1 MSGPKTCAV
10 VPFRSLSDGKHRLGD
25 VMNRAQRRDF
35 MAAMLADTLAALSG
49 CASIDELI
57 LLSDDPEAASLG
69 RSLGAVCLAEAVGA
83 AGLNS
88 AVQMAATELS
98 EQYQSLLVVH
108 GDLPLLQKNDLERL
122 LQSHKT
128 LLNEHDEALSIVPD
142 RHQAGS
148 NCLLCT
154 PMQRMRFY
162 YGEGSLTKHL
172 AFADRESIQS
182 QLVQLDSASLDIDEP
197 ADLVELRTHSH
208 LPSASNV
215 AGFLNENDVSV

>member
-1 MSGPKTCAV
+1 MSERTCAV

-25 VMNRAQRRDF
+25 IMNPAQRRDF
-35 MAAMLADTLAALSG
+35 MAAMLADTLSALGG
-49 CASIDELI
+49 CGGIDQLI
-57 LLSDDPEAASLG
+57 LLSDDPEAASIG
-69 RSLGAVCLAEAVGA
+69 RAHRAVCIAEAVA
-83 AGLNS
+83 ATGLNS
-88 AVQMAATELS
+88 AVQLAAAELGS
-98 EQYQSLLVVH
+98 QYQSLLVVH
-108 GDLPLLQKNDLERL
+108 GDLPLLQSAEVERL
-122 LQSHKT
+122 LEAHQT
-128 LLNEHDEALSIVPD
+128 LLSEHAEALSIVPD
-142 RHQAGS
+142 RHQSGS

-182 QLVQLDSASLDIDEP
+182 QRVQLDSASLDIDEP

-215 AGFLNENDVSV
+215 AGFLNENDFSV